1 MRPFVPQKLPVKN
14 LNWERLSFLISKA
27 NSSLSKYSGLLD
39 ALLNPEILLAPITTQ
54 EAVLSSKI
62 EGTQATFSEVYK
74 LEAGAEQ
81 DKAKENDIN
90 EIINYRKAIT
100 ASLEMLERRQFIHLN
115 MLKELHKVLLSGVR
129 GENRARGE
137 FRKIQN
143 FIGPYGCDQEMA
155 VYVPPI
161 PENVQD
167 CLGDWERYVNNDEQ
181 EVLVQLAVMH
191 AQFEI
196 IHPFIDGNGRTGRI
210 LIPIFLLQKGYLKK
224 PAFYLSEY
232 LEANRGAYYEALRN
246 ISKSNDWQGWVEFF
260 LKAIAEQSERGKLKA
275 EKILNLYEDMK
286 KNFYD
291 AAKSRYYINILDT
304 FFKKP
309 IINLT
314 TLLSDSGIFNRK
326 TATQILD
333 KLAKKGYVEILKK
346 GSGSSPTIFAFPALI
361 NIIENKEE
369 SVF

>member
-1 MRPFVPQKLPVKN
+1 M
-14 LNWERLSFLISKA
+14 
-27 NSSLSKYSGLLD
+27 
-39 ALLNPEILLAPITTQ
+39 
-54 EAVLSSKI
+54 
-62 EGTQATFSEVYK
+62 
-74 LEAGAEQ
+74 EAGEKQ
-81 DKAKENDIN
+81 DKAKENDIT

-100 ASLEMLERRQFIHLN
+100 ASLEILKSRPFVHSN

-129 GENRARGE
+129 GENKAKGE

-143 FIGPYGCDQEMA
+143 FIGPYGCTQEMA

-167 CLGDWERYVNNDEQ
+167 CLRDWERYVNNDEQ
-181 EVLVQLAVMH
+181 EGLVQLAVMH

-210 LIPIFLLQKGYLKK
+210 LIPIFLFQKGYLKK
-224 PAFYLSEY
+224 PVFYLSEY
-232 LEANRGAYYEALRN
+232 LEANRDAYYEALRN

-260 LKAIAEQSERGKLKA
+260 LKAIVEQSERNKLKVG
-275 EKILNLYEDMK
+275 KILDLYKDMK
-286 KNFYD
+286 KNFCD
-291 AAKSRYYINILDT
+291 VTKSRYHIKILDT

-314 TLLSDSGIFNRK
+314 MLLSDSGVFNRK
-326 TATQILD
+326 TAIQILD

-346 GSGSSPTIFAFPALI
+346 GSGSSPTIYIFPALI

-369 SVF
+369 SIF